1 MSLSYARRVDFL
13 FFAPNHEMLDEKG
26 IPDPTFKKKPQ
37 SSSANNPDVSHFFSD
52 SDEATRNTEETYLN
66 TEQYFFLANFWG
78 SLRDRQTSSG
88 AGTNQVLLDNL
99 ISQLLEE
106 ANANAKGP
114 PPASKKFLQNL
125 PTVPKSEIKSGNVLY
140 YEPS

>member
-1 MSLSYARRVDFL
+1 
-13 FFAPNHEMLDEKG
+13 MLDEKG

-37 SSSANNPDVSHFFSD
+37 SSSANNPDVSHFFRD
-52 SDEATRNTEETYLN
+52 SDEASRNTEEHYDN
-66 TEQYFFLANFWG
+66 YEQYFSLANLFG

-88 AGTNQVLLDNL
+88 AGTNQEFLDNL

-114 PPASKKFLQNL
+114 PPASKKFIQNL
-125 PTVPKSEIKSGNVLY
+125 PIVPKSEIKSGNVY
-140 YEPS
+140 YEQPS